1 MSNDKAIAAVTATLQ
16 QRLQRQLS
24 AELPGAKVSTA
35 PPDRARPAG
44 ADGPQ
49 LNLFLYRTSIDAAWR
64 NQPPIGTHPADA
76 GLPALPLVL
85 SYLLTAYGDN
95 DDEIQSHRIL
105 GVAMSSLNDKPLLP
119 RSAIATAFPGSD
131 LESQVERVRITPH
144 PIPMDEIS
152 RLWATFQTGYRISVS
167 YDVAVVLIDSTE
179 PSRSGPPVLARGA
192 DDQGPIATTAFP
204 PQIDKVVLPRGMPAA
219 RPGDLVHLVGR
230 HLETVTSIE
239 ATCAHLSRPQTL
251 PVTERGSE
259 DIAFTVPVGGTLLP
273 AGTALLTPLAPTPE
287 ARGNTVALRLAPTLL
302 DGPFEASLVGGAA
315 TVPLSCSPPVQEGQ
329 TIQLIVGDRIVRGA
343 TPQDETSDLTFELSE
358 FKAGQYLVRLRV
370 DDQDSIPIDVN
381 DPLAFDEHQFLVL
394 T

>member
-1 MSNDKAIAAVTATLQ
+1 
-16 QRLQRQLS
+16 
-24 AELPGAKVSTA
+24 
-35 PPDRARPAG
+35 
-44 ADGPQ
+44 
-49 LNLFLYRTSIDAAWR
+49 LFLYRTSIDAAWR

-343 TPQDETSDLTFELSE
+343 TPQDETSDLTFKLSE